1 MSDHHESSTMSL
13 IIAMHVLS
21 NEIQSDDGV
30 ANAAI
35 REAGDRLAKLH
46 RMVNHAYPI
55 IKAQHGA
62 EHMLD
67 GFRPKKRAIDAL
79 LADFESEL
87 LDAAAQTKGA
97 DGGER

>member
-1 MSDHHESSTMSL
+1 MSDYRESSTMDL
-13 IIAMHVLS
+13 IISMHILS
-21 NEIQSDDGV
+21 RDIQSGDGV

-35 REAGDRLAKLH
+35 REAGDRLSKLH

-62 EHMLD
+62 DHMLD

-79 LADFESEL
+79 LAEFESEL
-87 LDAAAQTKGA
+87 VDSSAQSKEGPTP
-97 DGGER
+97 